1 MANKIKKISINALEK
16 CVKEAVGE
24 PIVTK
29 EWRGININIK
39 TRLGLMEMMTFVDGV
54 VKTCFT
60 DNDTRYTPEVRD
72 FAIRCSVLEMYANFT
87 LPNNVEKRYELAYG
101 CDAYK
106 TIMESIDMSQFDAML
121 RAIDDKV
128 EHLAEANIEAVTR
141 QVNELYASLSALE
154 ERLSTVFQ
162 GIDKET
168 ITQLVGAMTDGKFDE
183 ERLVHAYLETKNGT
197 EQADEAGE

>member
-1 MANKIKKISINALEK
+1 MANKIKKISVNALEK

-39 TRLGLMEMMTFVDGV
+39 TRLGLVEMMTFVDGV
-54 VKTCFT
+54 AKTCFT
-60 DNDTRYTPEVRD
+60 DNDARYTPEVRD

-168 ITQLVGAMTDGKFDE
+168 ITQLVGAMTDGKLDE